1 MRPTPILLLA
11 LAVAL
16 AGCKPSAPDTAAA
29 PAADTVPAQ
38 AVAAVDAALATSPV
52 PAPGPAAA
60 RTGLWFEPAA
70 LSACGSSKD
79 VVTVHWDASIYP
91 GVTSVEIVALESDG
105 SEGMFAA
112 AGGQGSKE
120 TGPWMGAGKTM
131 VMRNAADKTELARAT
146 VAPIA
151 CP

>member
-1 MRPTPILLLA
+1 MRPAPILLLT

-16 AGCKPSAPDTAAA
+16 SGCKPSAPDTVAA
-29 PAADTVPAQ
+29 PATDTVRAA
-38 AVAAVDAALATSPV
+38 AVAATGPGGAAPATD
-52 PAPGPAAA
+52 PAPAAA

-146 VAPIA
+146 VVPIA